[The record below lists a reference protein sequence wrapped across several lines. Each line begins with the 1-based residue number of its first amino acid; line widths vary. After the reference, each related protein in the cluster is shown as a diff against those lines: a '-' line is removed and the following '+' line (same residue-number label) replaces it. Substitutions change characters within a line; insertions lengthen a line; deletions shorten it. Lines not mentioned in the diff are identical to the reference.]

1 MLLLSRR
8 MRNMLSL
15 VLIANGSAGEKLGG
29 GYVGWRLLRH
39 PLAHRGGHNG
49 VGAVGK
55 AGGWEL
61 VGSVEV

>member
-1 MLLLSRR
+1 
-8 MRNMLSL
+8 MLSL

-55 AGGWEL
+55 TGGWEL
-61 VGSVEV
+61 VGIS